1 MKTRTEITVEMDRVI
16 VVKRRRKQLASAVD
30 TSDLREL
37 ADMLRAEQAA
47 EPSSPP
53 EPMRATPCHP
63 RPLYFDQSKSS

>member
-37 ADMLRAEQAA
+37 AGILRAEQAA
-47 EPSSPP
+47 EASTP
-53 EPMRATPCHP
+53 ESVRATPCHP
-63 RPLYFDQSKSS
+63 RPLYSDQSKSS